1 MQTIRANGI
10 AFSVTKSAY
19 VVRSVLKFETEELTD
34 YCYSTEY
41 EAISRS
47 LEHYFTFEVSTKHEN
62 EVPPIEA
69 ISTKF
74 QEAATEHFKF

>member
-1 MQTIRANGI
+1 METIRANGI

-19 VVRSVLKFETEELTD
+19 IVRSVLKFETEELSY

-47 LEHYFTFEVSTKHEN
+47 LEDYFAFEVSTKHES
-62 EVPPIEA
+62 EAPSIEA
-69 ISTKF
+69 IRTKF
-74 QEAATEHFKF
+74 QEAATEHFKL